1 MAMNATR
8 VASRSLPISPVH
20 PAAMVRPLQTDLDL
34 IITRARQGDQEAME
48 TLIRRYQG
56 RIAGFVASL
65 VNAGDQIEDLCQTI
79 FVKMVVAL
87 PDLKSTGSFESWIFR
102 IARNASLDFA
112 RRLRWRRLFVPYD
125 SDHDQIAAQDSGR
138 SDDLAE
144 TFGRALQKLP
154 LKQRELIV
162 LMQDNEWSYE
172 ELAKITK
179 TSLGSVRSRLFRARD
194 SLKRLMNEEQS
205 EP

>member
-1 MAMNATR
+1 MAMNAFR
-8 VASRSLPISPVH
+8 VASKTLATSAVH
-20 PAAMVRPLQTDLDL
+20 PAEMMRPVQTDLDT
-34 IITRARQGDQEAME
+34 IITRAREGDQQAME

-79 FVKMVVAL
+79 FVKMVIGL

-112 RRLRWRRLFVPYD
+112 RRLRWRRLFVAYEP
-125 SDHDQIAAQDSGR
+125 DHDQIAAQDSVHRG
-138 SDDLAE
+138 DDLAE
-144 TFGRALQKLP
+144 SFGRALQKLP
-154 LKQRELIV
+154 LKQRELII

-179 TSLGSVRSRLFRARD
+179 TTLGSVRSRLFRARD
-194 SLKRLMNEEQS
+194 SLKRLLDEEQN
-205 EP
+205 